1 MACPQ
6 ASTPTEAVDR
16 VGPGAP
22 FSLLIETR
30 RFAIKVKLNE
40 QSDPWL
46 PFGDPMDD
54 FFTAAARA
62 VRLIEDQNPP
72 ASVKVVA
79 VS

>member
-1 MACPQ
+1 
-6 ASTPTEAVDR
+6 
-16 VGPGAP
+16 
-22 FSLLIETR
+22 LLIETR